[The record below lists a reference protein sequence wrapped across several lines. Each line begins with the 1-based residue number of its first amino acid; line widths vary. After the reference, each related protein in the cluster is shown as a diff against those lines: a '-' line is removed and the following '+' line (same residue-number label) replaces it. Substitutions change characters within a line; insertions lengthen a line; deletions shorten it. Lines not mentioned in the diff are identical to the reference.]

1 MAIPA
6 AELPDPPGRP
16 VVRLVPTHVHQWRLV
31 SVEYDDFGQV
41 RMFEC
46 VECPEVRYD

>member
-6 AELPDPPGRP
+6 AELPEPSPSP
-16 VVRLVPTHVHQWRLV
+16 VLRLVPTHVHQWRLV
-31 SVEYDDFGQV
+31 SVEYDDFAQV

-46 VECPEVRYD
+46 TACPEVLYD

>member
-6 AELPDPPGRP
+6 AELPEPSPSP
-16 VVRLVPTHVHQWRLV
+16 VLRLVPRHVHQWRLM
-31 SVEYDDFGQV
+31 SVEFDDLGQV

-46 VECPEVRYD
+46 ADCPEVLCD